1 MPKVLVLGGFFVKIS
16 RPLAHILLD
25 KITIALFLLD
35 QDDVEGTKRA
45 LKAMSKLIH
54 DQTVET
60 VDNSEAG
67 VKRPTLETKREKK

>member
-1 MPKVLVLGGFFVKIS
+1 LVKIS
-16 RPLAHILLD
+16 RRLAHVLLD
-25 KITIALFLLD
+25 KITIALFMID
-35 QDDVEGTKRA
+35 QEDLEGTKRV

-60 VDNSEAG
+60 VDDSEAG